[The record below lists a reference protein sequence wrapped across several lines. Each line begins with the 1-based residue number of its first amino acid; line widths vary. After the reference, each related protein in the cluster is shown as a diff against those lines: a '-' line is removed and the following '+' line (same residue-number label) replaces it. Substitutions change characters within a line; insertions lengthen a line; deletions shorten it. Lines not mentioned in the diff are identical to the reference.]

1 MNNVKL
7 SIALI
12 LIQKARSMFQLGA
25 IIYFIFFFFHFN
37 FSSRVSQSY
46 IFFPLLFFSLLSP
59 SLDHQEGTNKC

>member
-25 IIYFIFFFFHFN
+25 IIYFIFFFFFTSIFHLAFLN
-37 FSSRVSQSY
+37 HIYFFRFSSFLSY
-46 IFFPLLFFSLLSP
+46 HPP
-59 SLDHQEGTNKC
+59 